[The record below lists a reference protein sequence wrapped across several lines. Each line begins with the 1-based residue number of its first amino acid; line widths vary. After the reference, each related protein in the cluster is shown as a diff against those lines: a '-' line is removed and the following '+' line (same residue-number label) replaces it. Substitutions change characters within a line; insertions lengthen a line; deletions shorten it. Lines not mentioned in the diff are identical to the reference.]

1 MALKQTYQDCIQA
14 LDKIPGRMFEEE
26 EMEAVEATFGT
37 NKAPIV
43 VQMLL
48 DYAVACVVA
57 ESSCKSRRQITKKT
71 HPKKKDREEA
81 EKEAERIHADDET
94 KCDDLYFELKKELMG
109 EEEFNRLQKRQND
122 LAEAWYRASN
132 QGLV

>member
-1 MALKQTYQDCIQA
+1 MAFKTYNECIQA

-43 VQMLL
+43 VQLL
-48 DYAVACVVA
+48 LNYTVACVVA
-57 ESSCKSRRQITKKT
+57 DSSCKSRMQITKNT
-71 HPKKKDREEA
+71 HPKKKEREEA
-81 EKEAERIHADDET
+81 EKEAEKIHADDET
-94 KCDDLYFELKKELMG
+94 KCDDAYFELKKELMG
-109 EEEFNRLQKRQND
+109 EEEFNRVQKRQND
-122 LAEAWYRASN
+122 LAEAWSRASN